1 MTDQDKLNFKEKYE
15 NNPVAFIED
24 MCPNIKLHEYQKT
37 LLNLIHSNK
46 YETIS
51 FINDRMNQKLWLS
64 NMQLEIMKTMK
75 MNFQVLSPK
84 GIDVYEDG
92 VLVKTTKH
100 KKGDNN

>member
-24 MCPNIKLHEYQKT
+24 MCPNIKLHEYQKV

-46 YETIS
+46 YKTIS
-51 FINDRMNQKLWLS
+51 FFNARMNQKLWLE
-64 NMQLEIMKTMK
+64 NMRLEYMKGMK
-75 MNFQVLSPK
+75 MNFQVWSPK

-92 VLVKTTKH
+92 ALVKTIKH